1 MFFFSV
7 VYIFDEYYQKEAILH
22 SGCVSND
29 NLVQFCF
36 CLGFYLHF
44 LIIRLHRTGWPCI
57 IWYRLVKTTLVWN
70 GLIFKNQAAVTCMLI
85 THSGSWNNKKG
96 LSPISCHYNAHF
108 QTSPGWQLA
117 SLKHLNKY
125 NQMSMEP
132 RPLYLW
138 QNPPSP
144 TPQPPKKCIFRNCFI
159 FRLFCAILVGG
170 KNQL

>member
-117 SLKHLNKY
+117 SLKTFEQVQSNEYGTETPVSLAK
-125 NQMSMEP
+125 S
-132 RPLYLW
+132 
-138 QNPPSP
+138 PPPPP
-144 TPQPPKKCIFRNCFI
+144 TPQKSVFFAIV
-159 FRLFCAILVGG
+159 LFLDYFALFW
-170 KNQL
+170 